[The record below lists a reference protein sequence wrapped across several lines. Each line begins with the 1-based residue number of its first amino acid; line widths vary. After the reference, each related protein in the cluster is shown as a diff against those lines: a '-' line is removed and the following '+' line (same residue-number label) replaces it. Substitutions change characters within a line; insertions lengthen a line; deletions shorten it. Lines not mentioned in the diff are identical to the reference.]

1 MFGAAGPLGA
11 HWAIWP
17 LARAPTWQASQQ
29 TKPTR
34 QANKTDKLRGPPR
47 PYYEYEIW
55 WPGSESESSEVFP
68 FLMILEWLFGEVP
81 EAAVDGTDGDA
92 DSDLN
97 ALRRERAIKLF
108 TFPCTGPAG
117 PAEGLKLGQGVVAGD
132 RTWPNHPLW
141 PGRGPAPPPH
151 PASCP
156 GPGPA

>member
-1 MFGAAGPLGA
+1 
-11 HWAIWP
+11 
-17 LARAPTWQASQQ
+17 
-29 TKPTR
+29 
-34 QANKTDKLRGPPR
+34 
-47 PYYEYEIW
+47 
-55 WPGSESESSEVFP
+55 
-68 FLMILEWLFGEVP
+68 MILEWLFGEVP

-132 RTWPNHPLW
+132 RTWPNHPPW

-156 GPGPA
+156 GPGPV